1 MHECYAMQ
9 ILEAKKNKKK
19 IKKKIQNTKTRAM
32 VTKSKAMNHNDH
44 VRKTQFN

>member
-1 MHECYAMQ
+1 MHECNAMQ
-9 ILEAKKNKKK
+9 LLRTNEK
-19 IKKKIQNTKTRAM
+19 NTKTKEQRAM